1 MKSLLVLAIATFAIT
16 LAIVV
21 GNRMSAEAMAVV
33 VGIVCGV
40 GASIPM
46 SVLILI
52 LTHRLGRREETRR
65 LDYPPVV
72 VVNPGTQ
79 PQVDR
84 YLPYLPPSVEQPA
97 PREFKVVGDLEMPDD
112 ELSRPSI

>member
-1 MKSLLVLAIATFAIT
+1 MRNLLGLIVVAFAVT

-40 GASIPM
+40 LASIPM
-46 SVLILI
+46 SVIILI
-52 LTHRLGRREETRR
+52 LTHRSGRKQERQR

-79 PQVDR
+79 SPIDR
-84 YLPYLPPSVEQPA
+84 YLPFPSPSVGQST
-97 PREFKVVGDLEMPDD
+97 PREFKVVGEDDD
-112 ELSRPSI
+112 EWSHV